1 MAKPTRLLLTP
12 PQLEHSGSSPV
23 VAQWEDKSRVL
34 GWRELW
40 GVGEEGAAGQA
51 AGGLQGCGL
60 DGWLEDAV
68 RRDKQGAVPLRVCG
82 SRRQ

>member
-1 MAKPTRLLLTP
+1 M
-12 PQLEHSGSSPV
+12 
-23 VAQWEDKSRVL
+23 